1 MNDHDVDVEMLRTLS
16 EIGYMA
22 CFKGLIKEG
31 EAIMEGVFA
40 AKPGQ
45 IPVQIGLAV
54 ARINAFRYEEAINIL
69 QNQVLAAEPDNATA
83 KTFLALA
90 MMENGNKSR
99 ASELFEDVKQTG
111 TDDHKSIAAAYQ
123 E

>member
-1 MNDHDVDVEMLRTLS
+1 MVDVDVEMLRTLS

-22 CFKGLIKEG
+22 CFKGMINEG

-40 AKPGQ
+40 AKPDQ

-54 ARINAFRYEEAINIL
+54 ARISAFRYQEAIHIL
-69 QNQVLAAEPDNATA
+69 QSEVLARDPENVTA

-90 MMENGNKSR
+90 LMEQGDSNQ
-99 ASELFEDVKQTG
+99 ASELFTDVSANG
-111 TDDHKSIAAAYQ
+111 TDDHKAIASVYLHD
-123 E
+123 

>member
-1 MNDHDVDVEMLRTLS
+1 MNDLEVDVEMLRTLS

-69 QNQVLAAEPDNATA
+69 QNQVLTADPDNATA

-90 MMENGNKSR
+90 MMENGNKSA

-111 TDDHKSIAAAYQ
+111 TDDHKSIASAYQ